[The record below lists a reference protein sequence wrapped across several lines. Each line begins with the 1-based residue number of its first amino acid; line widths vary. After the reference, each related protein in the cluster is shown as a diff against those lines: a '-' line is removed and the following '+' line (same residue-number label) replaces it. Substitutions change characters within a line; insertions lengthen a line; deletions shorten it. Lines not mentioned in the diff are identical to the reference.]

1 MHNTQVCV
9 ASQCDSLFIKKKKKW
24 QVKQLDQLERYT
36 TPQRDATATDDG
48 ELGELSEKFYQA
60 AVQVC
65 VCVCV

>member
-1 MHNTQVCV
+1 M
-9 ASQCDSLFIKKKKKW
+9 
-24 QVKQLDQLERYT
+24 KQLDQLERYT

-65 VCVCV
+65 VCVCVRI

>member
-1 MHNTQVCV
+1 M
-9 ASQCDSLFIKKKKKW
+9 
-24 QVKQLDQLERYT
+24 KQLDQLERYT

-65 VCVCV
+65 VCVRVCVFKNLREWGRKKIHVLKNWLS